1 MAMNEIDLHSAMTAG
16 FARIED
22 KLEKHRTEQREDTK
36 EIWEAIRQDRNR
48 CDKVHAEV
56 NKQLD
61 GVCGKVAVMNGMSKG
76 SNRVQTI
83 LWSVVTAIGTCVAGG
98 AAYYGLIKP

>member
-1 MAMNEIDLHSAMTAG
+1 MAELDLHSALSAG

-22 KLEKHRTEQREDTK
+22 KLERNRAEQREDIK

-76 SNRVQTI
+76 SSRVHNV
-83 LWSVVTAIGTCVAGG
+83 LWHIVTAIGTSIAAV
-98 AAYYGLIKP
+98 AAYFGLFR